1 MVLEKFDQE
10 TTRLIPDKLE
20 MISPIELTQHYI
32 RDWKLK
38 HFNSGS
44 VKQFQ
49 LMIHIIY
56 CKVKTRLDTR
66 LDF

>member
-10 TTRLIPDKLE
+10 TTKLIPDKLE
-20 MISPIELTQHYI
+20 MISPIELTQYYI

-44 VKQFQ
+44 IKQSQ
-49 LMIHIIY
+49 HLPLLHIHN
-56 CKVKTRLDTR
+56 
-66 LDF
+66 